1 MGVRLH
7 IGLPRVCTQQFGCA
21 PGRMEAISYERA
33 VVQRRGRA
41 KLTPDLSD
49 DHGLMW
55 RLGGIE
61 RRETGKRTVILGRV
75 APECHRLLGGNQ
87 LGRPIG
93 APMTPRPRGPA
104 RLRGSPG
111 FRGPA
116 RDGSVSVKI
125 VCVRPGK
132 QHL

>member
-1 MGVRLH
+1 VEG
-7 IGLPRVCTQQFGCA
+7 IGD
-21 PGRMEAISYERA
+21 ERA
-33 VVQRRGRA
+33 IVPRQGRA

-49 DHGLMW
+49 HHGLMW
-55 RLGGIE
+55 RLGAIE
-61 RRETGKRTVILGRV
+61 RRETRKRIMILGRV
-75 APECHRLLGGNQ
+75 PPECHRLLGDNP

-93 APMTPRPRGPA
+93 APMNPRPRGPT

-111 FRGPA
+111 FRGPS